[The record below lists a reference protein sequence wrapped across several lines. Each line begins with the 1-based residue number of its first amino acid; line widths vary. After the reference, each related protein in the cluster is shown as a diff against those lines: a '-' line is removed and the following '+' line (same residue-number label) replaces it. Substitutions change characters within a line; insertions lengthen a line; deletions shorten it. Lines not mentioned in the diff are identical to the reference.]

1 MICPNCGAR
10 NPDDSLVCTRCQLVF
25 ARHKKQVDYQTRPE
39 SPPIQQVPGQPL
51 STAQPVEDLTIHYN
65 DKNEELDDLVPEVS
79 SNRRPP
85 EKVDTGV
92 GYLPIAI
99 GIIAVGLLS
108 IAGFLLM
115 PESTATS
122 EVSADIYFAEAEQL
136 YSEKNYLA
144 AQKYYE
150 QFIVASPESPLTRI
164 AAEKIKEIDQHFT
177 PLRESRIDSL
187 LTLAL
192 SAFEKQRYV
201 TPKNDNVLSYT
212 REVFALDPTNKD
224 AQNIQAMVQNIYSR
238 HMNEAFDEK
247 DYIEAE
253 QICRKMLLVDPT
265 SIEAQDGLNR
275 LAALSR

>member
-25 ARHKKQVDYQTRPE
+25 ARHKTQVNYQTRPE
-39 SPPIQQVPGQPL
+39 TPPIQQVPGQPL
-51 STAQPVEDLTIHYN
+51 STAQPVEDPTIHYSDN
-65 DKNEELDDLVPEVS
+65 NEAREDLVPEVAS
-79 SNRRPP
+79 TKRPP
-85 EKVDTGV
+85 EKVDTGI

-115 PESTATS
+115 PEETVSS
-122 EVSADIYFAEAEQL
+122 EMSADIYFAEAEQL

-177 PLRESRIDSL
+177 PLRESKIDSL

-212 REVFALDPTNKD
+212 REVFALDPTNAD

-238 HMNEAFDEK
+238 HMNDAFVEK
-247 DYIEAE
+247 DYREAE